1 MGKMRLLF
9 IDSYLSYRDD
19 ALKDRFDCIINI
31 RIKATSSRHY
41 TTSFSLSRS
50 SSRRHLSNSNH
61 HPSSSRRHPSPA
73 AAYRPKH
80 EKRKQKTLTKRT
92 NSHYKFK

>member
-31 RIKATSSRHY
+31 RIKATFFL
-41 TTSFSLSRS
+41 SF
-50 SSRRHLSNSNH
+50 
-61 HPSSSRRHPSPA
+61 
-73 AAYRPKH
+73 
-80 EKRKQKTLTKRT
+80 
-92 NSHYKFK
+92 

>member
-31 RIKATSSRHY
+31 RIKAT
-41 TTSFSLSRS
+41 FFFKL
-50 SSRRHLSNSNH
+50 
-61 HPSSSRRHPSPA
+61 
-73 AAYRPKH
+73 
-80 EKRKQKTLTKRT
+80 LT
-92 NSHYKFK
+92 

>member
-31 RIKATSSRHY
+31 RIKATFFL
-41 TTSFSLSRS
+41 SFWLEEGIVDLLNIC
-50 SSRRHLSNSNH
+50 HFLFELNNGH
-61 HPSSSRRHPSPA
+61 TVA
-73 AAYRPKH
+73 KYMAI
-80 EKRKQKTLTKRT
+80 
-92 NSHYKFK
+92 